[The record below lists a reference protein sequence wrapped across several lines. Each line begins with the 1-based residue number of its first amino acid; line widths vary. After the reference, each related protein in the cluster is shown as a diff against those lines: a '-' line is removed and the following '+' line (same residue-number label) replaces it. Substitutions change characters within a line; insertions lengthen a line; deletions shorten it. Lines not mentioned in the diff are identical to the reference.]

1 MEFVILIK
9 RICNLV
15 CLGVVSNV
23 LDSCLVRL
31 DVIPA
36 TRTRRYGRDGSMIQV
51 LGAQNLSVLELNEIE
66 LANGVESDVRV
77 GHHVSVLWCG
87 IVVDCCE
94 DRLCH
99 VSHSRS
105 GRGHLAVDGD
115 AVKVCC
121 RSDPI
126 SCYGVEV

>member
-1 MEFVILIK
+1 MFSTL
-9 RICNLV
+9 
-15 CLGVVSNV
+15 
-23 LDSCLVRL
+23 CLVRL

-36 TRTRRYGRDGSMIQV
+36 TRTRRYGWDGSMVQV
-51 LGAQNLSVLELNEIE
+51 LDAQNLSVLELNEIE

-77 GHHVSVLWCG
+77 RHHASVLWCG
-87 IVVDCCE
+87 VVVDGCE

-99 VSHSRS
+99 VPHCHS

-115 AVKVCC
+115 AVEVGC

-126 SCYGVEV
+126 SCYRVEV